1 MWFRSEHHGVGIAFT
16 DATEGNLATHTGDDP
31 AVVRQRRHT
40 LERELGPGARGVHF
54 VHQVHGTTV
63 HDATGTD
70 VPEQAPEADAAVST
84 DGTPLGI
91 LTADCLPVVFVG
103 RTDDDA
109 AAPVLAVAHAGRKG
123 LLDGGRPPSVAA
135 REARGA
141 TGTPAR
147 TGPAVCGDCYEVPA
161 KMAEAAE
168 AALPGI
174 ATTTAWG
181 TPGLDLPSAADALLR
196 ERGVTVATASTD
208 RTTWC
213 TLEHP
218 ALYSY
223 RRDTTP
229 QRLAGLV
236 WARNGRGTA

>member
-123 LLDGGRPPSVAA
+123 LLDGVLQHTLGAL
-135 REARGA
+135 EDRGA
-141 TGTPAR
+141 TGITAWI
-147 TGPAVCGDCYEVPA
+147 GPAVCGDCYEVPA

-223 RRDTTP
+223 RRDTTA